1 MPKPISLCWM
11 NSDQILNHIAKK
23 IPKDRQ
29 AHDLPQQYE
38 EILERLTLIFDN
50 PSCYGIKDLNKV
62 YVDWDAENQALA
74 IYCTDRNF
82 LRGVTDCESDSFKT
96 SE

>member
-1 MPKPISLCWM
+1 MPNPMSLYWM

-38 EILERLTLIFDN
+38 QIIERLTLIFDN
-50 PSCYGIKDLNKV
+50 PACYGIKDLDKV
-62 YVDWDAENQALA
+62 YVDWDNQNQTLA
-74 IYCTDRNF
+74 IYCKDKKYLSGATDF
-82 LRGVTDCESDSFKT
+82 QSDGF
-96 SE
+96 